1 MNYVWYGGIVVLL
14 LLAGIFLWA
23 LGETWLEM
31 RRQRREAAGAERNVG
46 GVDYSR
52 SIKS

>member
-1 MNYVWYGGIVVLL
+1 MNYVLYGGIVGLL

-23 LGETWLEM
+23 LGETLLEM
-31 RRQRREAAGAERNVG
+31 HRYRREAAGAKRNVG